1 VTETYLARKQVAARF
16 NVSMRTVDRWILDG
30 KMRPTRIG
38 RTVRI
43 AESDIARF
51 LSGEAYAAASGKE
64 E

>member
-1 VTETYLARKQVAARF
+1 MTETYLTRKQVAARF

-51 LSGEAYAAASGKE
+51 LNGEE
-64 E
+64 